1 MCLSKHV
8 ITRVPLRRRQKP
20 DYILV
25 NTTELVPSSL
35 ILAGVLVLYY
45 GSILFNGF
53 KLTVNM
59 GYIFMAAYVVYA
71 LYSIVLV
78 WLLDIYG
85 LSE

>member
-1 MCLSKHV
+1 MCYLSW
-8 ITRVPLRRRQKP
+8 QKP

-45 GSILFNGF
+45 GSIATNGF
-53 KLTVNM
+53 KLTVRM

-78 WLLDIYG
+78 WLLDVYK
-85 LSE
+85 LQ